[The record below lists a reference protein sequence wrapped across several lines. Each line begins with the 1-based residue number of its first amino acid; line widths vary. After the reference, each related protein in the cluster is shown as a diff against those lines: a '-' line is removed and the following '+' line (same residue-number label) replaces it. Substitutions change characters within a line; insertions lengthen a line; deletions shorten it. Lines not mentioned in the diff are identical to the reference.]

1 VPVVLVFTKF
11 DMFCSQVLFDITGG
25 DTQYHER
32 AKVKAQ
38 QICEE
43 SCHRLL
49 GKQPRDV
56 PAEIVSSTC
65 LLVCVAWKGCLTPLV
80 VYSEVEIC

>member
-1 VPVVLVFTKF
+1 VPVVLVVTKF
-11 DMFCSQVLFDITGG
+11 DKFCSQVLFDIAGG
-25 DTQYHER
+25 DRQHHER

-38 QICEE
+38 EMYEE

-56 PAEIVSSTC
+56 PAVIVSSTC
-65 LLVCVAWKGCLTPLV
+65 SPVCVTRKGCLTPLV
-80 VYSEVEIC
+80 VYSEVEIW